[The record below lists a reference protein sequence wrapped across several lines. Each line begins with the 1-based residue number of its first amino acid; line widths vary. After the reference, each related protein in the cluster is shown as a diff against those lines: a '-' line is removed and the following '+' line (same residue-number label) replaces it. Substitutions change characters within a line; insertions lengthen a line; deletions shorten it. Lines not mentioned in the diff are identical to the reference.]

1 MIVDKFDAPTAEE
14 YSLIYDS
21 WARSFR
27 KSPWAGC
34 VPNHLWDQVSRAC
47 IGELLNRSLVIV
59 AVKELSEGTRR
70 VMGYS
75 VSEPGV
81 LHWLYVKDDF
91 RRMGVGHSLLEV
103 TTRGWDQFIYTHQ
116 TRASRKFLG
125 GRWHWDPVFARVRK
139 SLHEYPPI
147 TGCEPHGNG

>member
-1 MIVDKFDAPTAEE
+1 MFRFDAPDAEE

-59 AVKELSEGTRR
+59 AVKDLEDGKRR

-75 VSEPGV
+75 VSEPGT
-81 LHWLYVKDDF
+81 LHWLYVKDDY
-91 RRMGVGHSLLEV
+91 RGMGIGKRLLEF
-103 TTRGWDQFIYTHQ
+103 TTAGWEQFVYTHQ

-125 GRWHWDPVFARVRK
+125 SKFHWDPVPARIRQV
-139 SLHEYPPI
+139 
-147 TGCEPHGNG
+147 NG